1 MPGAPATAPAQY
13 GLQRPSLHKAAELEA
28 ENKKRHSPVSA
39 AAAERQSLRVSNEK
53 SQHVGQSKDLKL
65 RLRSSM
71 LEEQLLLQL
80 QRQQQQRREKK
91 LQKQQRLAMQKDQET
106 QQLHALQQRF
116 AAAALSPQNICS
128 PDAVA
133 TTTAAVTAAAA
144 AAGLLAR
151 IRLLGIGRT
160 QEAAGH
166 VAKTKIMT
174 QRTPIIYSCHPPEL
188 IVAVLVTA
196 SAAGVSCCCNTGRP
210 EKLSGASDA
219 TLLRLPITVRQTQ
232 AASAAAKT
240 EAAEAPET
248 PLASTLDPSTLDRSS
263 SASDVAPAPL
273 VASPAAMSVGA
284 APDLDSLTTGYLS
297 CRMTALQVSAGP
309 DALAVLRDSSHEG
322 DFPEAA
328 SVAAATE
335 GAPAGALLRIPE
347 RGWLQQKSRRDS
359 GCQRPEAH
367 EQMTSRYCS
376 KLRRSAGD
384 PALTGSAAC
393 TIPPGAAV
401 ARSVHQAA
409 DAPLLLNYPSSSSF
423 RTHCSNVDQEL
434 RVVHGVHHPR
444 SIPLVSLMRKKYT
457 KWQTPRKVR
466 QERVQELKQQE
477 LPLLLGRRH
486 QQQSS
491 GRTSAE
497 GLLEKNMDA
506 RLGSHWG
513 LRITPDNPVDLVGE
527 VISEPHNTFDLR
539 EIPTLLKVPDL
550 QHTLWH
556 TGSAIR
562 RPRSRERR
570 AFGRYRSRRDSS
582 SSSATP
588 LESMSVIPLNRITA
602 EQQQHQP
609 EKGVLSASIPIRVHR
624 PVESIKST
632 DEFDRRRR
640 NGGLRGSVG
649 LVQWRGANLVSFQ
662 GMGRGMVL
670 RQSHGSC
677 ALGNRG
683 HSGGGHGRLMQG
695 VKGLDVSTARE
706 RQALLQSDM
715 QCNIA
720 FLAFSSRISIHLRAN
735 IGSSPPNFCR
745 CTQAISCTEANM
757 LACIRFYP

>member
-1 MPGAPATAPAQY
+1 MLPSSTSRREKQQQ
-13 GLQRPSLHKAAELEA
+13 QRHPLSSFSSFRPRMCVNAGQALRDW
-28 ENKKRHSPVSA
+28 ENT
-39 AAAERQSLRVSNEK
+39 
-53 SQHVGQSKDLKL
+53 
-65 RLRSSM
+65 RSSRACSKNQDHDTKDTNN
-71 LEEQLLLQL
+71 LLLPSTRANSCSISNSLSSRSQLLLQHWTTREAQWCL
-80 QRQQQQRREKK
+80 RRDSSQVSGDSHSAPVGHRNGEHKHDQQMREHQK
-91 LQKQQRLAMQKDQET
+91 L
-106 QQLHALQQRF
+106 
-116 AAAALSPQNICS
+116 
-128 PDAVA
+128 
-133 TTTAAVTAAAA
+133 
-144 AAGLLAR
+144 
-151 IRLLGIGRT
+151 
-160 QEAAGH
+160 
-166 VAKTKIMT
+166 TK
-174 QRTPIIYSCHPPEL
+174 
-188 IVAVLVTA
+188 
-196 SAAGVSCCCNTGRP
+196 
-210 EKLSGASDA
+210 ASDH
-219 TLLRLPITVRQTQ
+219 
-232 AASAAAKT
+232 
-240 EAAEAPET
+240 
-248 PLASTLDPSTLDRSS
+248 
-263 SASDVAPAPL
+263 
-273 VASPAAMSVGA
+273 GA

-297 CRMTALQVSAGP
+297 CRMTALQV
-309 DALAVLRDSSHEG
+309 
-322 DFPEAA
+322 
-328 SVAAATE
+328 
-335 GAPAGALLRIPE
+335 
-347 RGWLQQKSRRDS
+347 
-359 GCQRPEAH
+359 
-367 EQMTSRYCS
+367 
-376 KLRRSAGD
+376 SAGD

-570 AFGRYRSRRDSS
+570 AFGR
-582 SSSATP
+582 
-588 LESMSVIPLNRITA
+588 
-602 EQQQHQP
+602 
-609 EKGVLSASIPIRVHR
+609 
-624 PVESIKST
+624 
-632 DEFDRRRR
+632 
-640 NGGLRGSVG
+640 
-649 LVQWRGANLVSFQ
+649 
-662 GMGRGMVL
+662 
-670 RQSHGSC
+670 QSHGSC

-720 FLAFSSRISIHLRAN
+720 FLAFSSRISV
-735 IGSSPPNFCR
+735 SSSAFIPLYY
-745 CTQAISCTEANM
+745 A
-757 LACIRFYP
+757 Y